1 MIFLVLGMYNL
12 PKAIFIIEQIK
23 NSLKIKWFDYQNK
36 LVYNTFSKDNLLKIG
51 ENIMKKKLKII
62 GISTLA
68 LILVLVIG
76 IGTVFFG
83 EIRTLASFKQ
93 LNEHPFYEMTYY
105 ADYNLDEFLINGA
118 ATDDELVSFVT
129 KQILKGVSF
138 DVNPDG
144 ACSTFVATNLEDE
157 NLFGRNFDYVHSIGL
172 IVRTQPKNGYESI
185 SLVNLNHL
193 GLSLENMPTKNFI
206 NRVITLA
213 APYAPLDGMNEKG
226 LAIGV
231 LVIEDGKVHQNTGKV
246 PITTTSAIRMVLDK
260 AATVDEA
267 IELLKN
273 YDMNSSGETGYHFQI
288 ADATGNTAVIEYI
301 NNEMHVL
308 TKEEG
313 HTAATNFVLY
323 NGMNSG
329 YGQDRYEKIKAKQEE
344 TNGIMS
350 EDEAMDLLL
359 SVPAQGM
366 REVEGGEGIPSDTQW
381 SCVYNLDDLTL
392 QICTTRD
399 KSRTYNYSLK

>member
-366 REVEGGEGIPSDTQW
+366 REIEGGEGIPSDTQW

-392 QICTTRD
+392 QICTNRD
-399 KSRTYNYSLK
+399 KSRIYNYSLK